1 MKGASDKGIRKSN
14 QMLKGL
20 QHDSR
25 VGPPFLS
32 SRTCF
37 GISVLVLK
45 ACGFKAP
52 PCGRGSLFSKQ
63 SLLNLS
69 HLINHMADSKK
80 IPNREE
86 CLKMMGQCGVLAH
99 IVDHCLK
106 VAKVAG
112 FLAVELNKKGQR
124 IDLRLVEAASLL
136 HDLTKAE
143 GLRTKEDHA
152 KTGFQLLK
160 GMGYER
166 VGEVVSQHIHLSE
179 KTDPSQVSEEEV
191 VNYAD
196 KRVRHDRIVSL
207 RERFVDLKERYG
219 KSQRSFERLNDLEKG
234 TFELEEKIF
243 SILEIHP
250 ADLQSL

>member
-1 MKGASDKGIRKSN
+1 MKETKGIPS
-14 QMLKGL
+14 
-20 QHDSR
+20 
-25 VGPPFLS
+25 
-32 SRTCF
+32 
-37 GISVLVLK
+37 
-45 ACGFKAP
+45 
-52 PCGRGSLFSKQ
+52 
-63 SLLNLS
+63 
-69 HLINHMADSKK
+69 
-80 IPNREE
+80 REE
-86 CLKMMGQCGVLAH
+86 CLKMMGQRGVLAN
-99 IVDHCLK
+99 IVDHCLE

-136 HDLTKAE
+136 HDLTKTE
-143 GLRTKEDHA
+143 GLKTKEDHA

-166 VGEVVSQHIHLSE
+166 VGEVVSQHVHLSE
-179 KTDPSQVSEEEV
+179 KPDPSHVSEEEV

-219 KSQRSFERLNDLEKG
+219 KSQRSFERLNDLEKE

-243 SILEIHP
+243 SILEIDP
-250 ADLQSL
+250 GDLQSL

>member
-1 MKGASDKGIRKSN
+1 MEETKD
-14 QMLKGL
+14 
-20 QHDSR
+20 
-25 VGPPFLS
+25 
-32 SRTCF
+32 
-37 GISVLVLK
+37 
-45 ACGFKAP
+45 
-52 PCGRGSLFSKQ
+52 
-63 SLLNLS
+63 
-69 HLINHMADSKK
+69 
-80 IPNREE
+80 IPSREE

-112 FLAVELNKKGQR
+112 FLSMELNKKGQR

-207 RERFVDLKERYG
+207 RERFLYLKEQYG
-219 KSQRSFERLNDLEKG
+219 KSPGSLERLDDLEKA
-234 TFELEEKIF
+234 TFELEEKLF
-243 SILEIHP
+243 SILGIDP
-250 ADLQSL
+250 ADLQCL